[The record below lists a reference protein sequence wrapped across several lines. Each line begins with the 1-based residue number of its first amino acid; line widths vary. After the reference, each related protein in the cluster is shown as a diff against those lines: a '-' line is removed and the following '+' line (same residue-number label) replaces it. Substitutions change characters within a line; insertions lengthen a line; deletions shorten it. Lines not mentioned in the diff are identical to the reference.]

1 MDMGIG
7 KYQTLEMVKTV
18 GRKERKPR
26 TAKCFHQHFDN
37 ATSEDILNHFGEEVQ
52 LYLSLKM

>member
-1 MDMGIG
+1 MGIG